1 MSESI
6 QKPFTIMVAI
16 DGSET
21 SERAAEY
28 AVAMTKNTKN
38 KDTQLI
44 GITIIDLRRYYY
56 SFSALVAFPAPS
68 YGSKELEEK
77 REEAKMWL
85 NQVNQLSKENHIPKF
100 KSEIVENVVSS
111 IGGAIVNYAE
121 KEKVDL
127 IVVGTR
133 GRSGL
138 KKMLIGSVASD
149 ILHYAHCHVMIVK

>member
-1 MSESI
+1 MSVNI
-6 QKPFTIMVAI
+6 QKCFKIMVAI

-21 SERAAEY
+21 SMRAAEY
-28 AVAMTKNTKN
+28 AVAMAKNANN
-38 KDTQLI
+38 KHVQLI
-44 GITIIDLRRYYY
+44 GITIIELGRLSY
-56 SFSALVAFPAPS
+56 SFFITAPS

-77 REEAKMWL
+77 RQEARVWL
-85 NQVNQLSKENHIPKF
+85 NQIDRLSKENNVSQF
-100 KSEIVENVVSS
+100 KSEIIEDVVSR

-138 KKMLIGSVASD
+138 KRILIGSVALD
-149 ILHYAHCHVMIVK
+149 ILHYAHCPVMIVK

>member
-1 MSESI
+1 MSEST

-21 SERAAEY
+21 SMRAAEY

-44 GITIIDLRRYYY
+44 GITIIDLGRLNY
-56 SFSALVAFPAPS
+56 SLPFYFTAPS

-77 REEAKMWL
+77 REEVKMWL
-85 NQVNQLSKENHIPKF
+85 NQVNQLSKENHISKF
-100 KSEIVENVVSS
+100 KSEIVEDVVSR

>member
-1 MSESI
+1 MYANTQRSF
-6 QKPFTIMVAI
+6 KIMVAI

-21 SERAAEY
+21 SMRAAEY
-28 AVAMTKNTKN
+28 AIAMTKNANN
-38 KDTQLI
+38 KDVLLI
-44 GITIIDLRRYYY
+44 GITIIDLGRLNY
-56 SFSALVAFPAPS
+56 SFFVTAPS

-77 REEAKMWL
+77 RQEAKKWL
-85 NQVNQLSKENHIPKF
+85 NQLDELSKENNVPQF
-100 KSEIVENVVSS
+100 KSEIIEDVVSR

-138 KKMLIGSVASD
+138 KRMLIGSVASD
-149 ILHYAHCHVMIVK
+149 ILHYAQCPVMIVK

>member
-1 MSESI
+1 MSVNI
-6 QKPFTIMVAI
+6 QKRLKIMVAI

-21 SERAAEY
+21 SMRAAEY
-28 AVAMTKNTKN
+28 AIAMTKNANN
-38 KDTQLI
+38 KDVQLI
-44 GITIIDLRRYYY
+44 GITILDLGRLSY
-56 SFSALVAFPAPS
+56 SFFVAAPS

-77 REEAKMWL
+77 RQEAKMWL
-85 NQVNQLSKENHIPKF
+85 NQLDRLSKENNVPKF
-100 KSEIVENVVSS
+100 KSEIIEDVVSR

-138 KKMLIGSVASD
+138 KRMLIGSVASD
-149 ILHYAHCHVMIVK
+149 VLHYAHCPVMIVK

>member
-1 MSESI
+1 
-6 QKPFTIMVAI
+6 MVAI

-21 SERAAEY
+21 SMRAAEY
-28 AVAMTKNTKN
+28 AIAMTKNANN
-38 KDTQLI
+38 KDVLLI
-44 GITIIDLRRYYY
+44 GITIIDLGRLNY
-56 SFSALVAFPAPS
+56 SFFVTAPS

-77 REEAKMWL
+77 RQEAKKWL
-85 NQVNQLSKENHIPKF
+85 NQLDELSKENNVPQF
-100 KSEIVENVVSS
+100 KSEIIEDVVSR

-138 KKMLIGSVASD
+138 KRMLIGSVASD
-149 ILHYAHCHVMIVK
+149 ILHYAHCPVMIVK

>member
-1 MSESI
+1 MSTNTQRSF
-6 QKPFTIMVAI
+6 KIMVAI

-21 SERAAEY
+21 SMRAAEY
-28 AVAMTKNTKN
+28 AIAMTKNANN
-38 KDTQLI
+38 KDVLLI
-44 GITIIDLRRYYY
+44 GITIIDLGRLNY
-56 SFSALVAFPAPS
+56 SFFVTAPS

-77 REEAKMWL
+77 RQEAKKWL
-85 NQVNQLSKENHIPKF
+85 NQLDELSKENNVPQF
-100 KSEIVENVVSS
+100 KSEIIEDVVSR

-138 KKMLIGSVASD
+138 KRMLIGSVASD
-149 ILHYAHCHVMIVK
+149 ILHYAHCPVMIVK

>member
-1 MSESI
+1 MSAST
-6 QKPFTIMVAI
+6 QRSFKIMVAI

-21 SERAAEY
+21 SMRAAEY
-28 AVAMTKNTKN
+28 AIAMTKNANN
-38 KDTQLI
+38 KDVLLI
-44 GITIIDLRRYYY
+44 GITIIDLGRLNY
-56 SFSALVAFPAPS
+56 SFFVTAPS

-77 REEAKMWL
+77 RQEAKKWL
-85 NQVNQLSKENHIPKF
+85 NQLDELSKENNVPQF
-100 KSEIVENVVSS
+100 KSEIIEDVVSR

-138 KKMLIGSVASD
+138 KRMFIGSVASD
-149 ILHYAHCHVMIVK
+149 ILHYAQCPVMIVK

>member
-1 MSESI
+1 MSVNI
-6 QKPFTIMVAI
+6 QKCLKIMVAI

-21 SERAAEY
+21 SMRAAGY
-28 AVAMTKNTKN
+28 AIAMTKNANN
-38 KDTQLI
+38 KDVQLI
-44 GITIIDLRRYYY
+44 GITILDLGRLSY
-56 SFSALVAFPAPS
+56 SFFVAAPS

-77 REEAKMWL
+77 RQEAKMWL
-85 NQVNQLSKENHIPKF
+85 NQLDRLSKENNVPQF
-100 KSEIVENVVSS
+100 KSEIVEDVVSR

-138 KKMLIGSVASD
+138 KRMLIGSVASD
-149 ILHYAHCHVMIVK
+149 ILHYAHCPVMIVK

>member
-1 MSESI
+1 MSTNTQRSF
-6 QKPFTIMVAI
+6 KIMVAI

-21 SERAAEY
+21 SMRAAEY
-28 AVAMTKNTKN
+28 AIAMTKNANN
-38 KDTQLI
+38 KDVLLI
-44 GITIIDLRRYYY
+44 GITIIDLGRLNY
-56 SFSALVAFPAPS
+56 SFFVTAPS

-77 REEAKMWL
+77 RQEAKKWL
-85 NQVNQLSKENHIPKF
+85 NQLDELSKENNVPQF
-100 KSEIVENVVSS
+100 KSEIIEDVVSR

-138 KKMLIGSVASD
+138 KRMLIGSVASD
-149 ILHYAHCHVMIVK
+149 ILHYAQCPVMIVK

>member
-1 MSESI
+1 MSENI

-21 SERAAEY
+21 SMRAAEY
-28 AVAMTKNTKN
+28 AVAMAKNVSN
-38 KDTQLI
+38 KDVQLI
-44 GITIIDLRRYYY
+44 GITIIELGRLSY
-56 SFSALVAFPAPS
+56 SFFITAPS

-77 REEAKMWL
+77 RQEAKTWM
-85 NQVNQLSKENHIPKF
+85 NQVDRLSKENNILQF
-100 KSEIVENVVSS
+100 KSEIIEDVVSR

-121 KEKVDL
+121 KEMVDL

-138 KKMLIGSVASD
+138 KRMLIGSVASD
-149 ILHYAHCHVMIVK
+149 ILHYAHCPVMVVK

>member
-1 MSESI
+1 MSEHT
-6 QKPFTIMVAI
+6 QKAFTIMVAI

-21 SERAAEY
+21 SMRAAEY
-28 AVAMTKNTKN
+28 AIAMSKNTKN

-44 GITIIDLRRYYY
+44 GITIIDLGRLSY
-56 SFSALVAFPAPS
+56 SFFITAPS

-77 REEAKMWL
+77 RQEAKVWL
-85 NQVNQLSKENHIPKF
+85 NQVDRLSKENNIPQF
-100 KSEIVENVVSS
+100 KSEIIEDVVSR

-121 KEKVDL
+121 KERVDL

-149 ILHYAHCHVMIVK
+149 ILHYAHCPVMIVK

>member
-1 MSESI
+1 MSANTQRSF
-6 QKPFTIMVAI
+6 KIMVAI

-21 SERAAEY
+21 SMRAAEY
-28 AVAMTKNTKN
+28 AIAMTKNANN
-38 KDTQLI
+38 KDVLLI
-44 GITIIDLRRYYY
+44 GITIIDLGRLNY
-56 SFSALVAFPAPS
+56 SFFVTAPS

-77 REEAKMWL
+77 RQEAKKWL
-85 NQVNQLSKENHIPKF
+85 NQLDELSKENNVPQF
-100 KSEIVENVVSS
+100 KSEIIEDVVSR

-138 KKMLIGSVASD
+138 KRMLIGSVASD
-149 ILHYAHCHVMIVK
+149 ILHYAQCPVMIVK

>member
-1 MSESI
+1 MSENT
-6 QKPFTIMVAI
+6 QKPFTVMVAI

-21 SERAAEY
+21 SMRAAEY

-44 GITIIDLRRYYY
+44 GITIIDLGRLSY
-56 SFSALVAFPAPS
+56 SFFVTAPT
-68 YGSKELEEK
+68 YGSKEMEEK
-77 REEAKMWL
+77 REEAEVWL
-85 NQVNQLSKENHIPKF
+85 NQVDQISKENHIPKF
-100 KSEIVENVVSS
+100 KSEIVEDVVSR

-149 ILHYAHCHVMIVK
+149 ILHYAHCPVMIVK

>member
-1 MSESI
+1 MSANI
-6 QKPFTIMVAI
+6 QRSFKIMVAI

-21 SERAAEY
+21 SMRAAEY
-28 AVAMTKNTKN
+28 AIAMTKNANN
-38 KDTQLI
+38 KDVSLI
-44 GITIIDLRRYYY
+44 GITIIDLGRLNY
-56 SFSALVAFPAPS
+56 SFFVTAPS

-77 REEAKMWL
+77 RQEAKKWL
-85 NQVNQLSKENHIPKF
+85 NNLHELSKENNVPQF
-100 KSEIVENVVSS
+100 KSEIIEDVVSR

-138 KKMLIGSVASD
+138 KRMLIGSVASD
-149 ILHYAHCHVMIVK
+149 ILHYSHCPVMIVK

>member
-1 MSESI
+1 MSTNNQRSF
-6 QKPFTIMVAI
+6 KIMVAI

-21 SERAAEY
+21 SMRAAEY
-28 AVAMTKNTKN
+28 AIAMTKNANN
-38 KDTQLI
+38 KDVLLI
-44 GITIIDLRRYYY
+44 GITIIDLGRLNY
-56 SFSALVAFPAPS
+56 SFFVTAPS

-77 REEAKMWL
+77 RQEAKKWL
-85 NQVNQLSKENHIPKF
+85 NQLDELSKENNVPQF
-100 KSEIVENVVSS
+100 KSEIIEDVVSR

-138 KKMLIGSVASD
+138 KRMLIGSVASD
-149 ILHYAHCHVMIVK
+149 ILHYAHCPVMIVK

>member
-1 MSESI
+1 MSVNI
-6 QKPFTIMVAI
+6 HKCFKIMVAI

-21 SERAAEY
+21 SMRAAEY
-28 AVAMTKNTKN
+28 AVAMAKNANN
-38 KDTQLI
+38 KHVQLI
-44 GITIIDLRRYYY
+44 GITIIELGRLSY
-56 SFSALVAFPAPS
+56 SFFVTAPS

-77 REEAKMWL
+77 RQEARVWL
-85 NQVNQLSKENHIPKF
+85 NQVDRLSKENNVSQF
-100 KSEIVENVVSS
+100 KSEIIEDVVSR

-138 KKMLIGSVASD
+138 KRILIGSVALD
-149 ILHYAHCHVMIVK
+149 ILHYAHCPVMIVK